1 MLASII
7 FNEISPAAE
16 VKVPFTLVGFIF
28 DKSFHEAQV
37 SSIFCLF
44 QILSFESQ
52 ANWLTTLVFV
62 NTINVPER
70 LLGELLVDSS

>member
-1 MLASII
+1 MLASVI
-7 FNEISPAAE
+7 FNEIFPAAE

-52 ANWLTTLVFV
+52 AN
-62 NTINVPER
+62 
-70 LLGELLVDSS
+70 

>member
-1 MLASII
+1 MLASVI
-7 FNEISPAAE
+7 FNEIFPAE

-52 ANWLTTLVFV
+52 AN
-62 NTINVPER
+62 
-70 LLGELLVDSS
+70 